1 MARTEGQSLQTPFD
15 EVDGQFSPDRKWIAY
30 SSNASGRYEVYI
42 IGFSANRDT
51 PMGRW
56 QISNGGGR
64 APRWRGDGQE
74 LYYLTTDD
82 NRLMAV
88 TVRTAAGSLQ
98 AEPPHELFAM
108 STPSDKGDN
117 ASPYDVTADGQRFLV
132 EDTAGAQ
139 VSVPL
144 TAVVSWQAG
153 LKK

>member
-1 MARTEGQSLQTPFD
+1 MANSLPIGNGLRIRPTRPAGTRFTSLASPPTVTRLWAAGRFRTEAAARRAGVVT
-15 EVDGQFSPDRKWIAY
+15 DRNCI
-30 SSNASGRYEVYI
+30 
-42 IGFSANRDT
+42 T
-51 PMGRW
+51 
-56 QISNGGGR
+56 
-64 APRWRGDGQE
+64 
-74 LYYLTTDD
+74 LTTDD

-117 ASPYDVTADGQRFLV
+117 ASPYDVTADGQRLLV